1 MGIFSFLGKKDRQSD
16 AAESDKDTS
25 RRNPNTEPARTS
37 GTRNTSGR
45 TSARTAQ
52 QLDAARATA
61 EKIDAIESE
70 MTSEM
75 GRSQRKKA
83 AEPGSAPA
91 KAAAAVGRDTQ
102 PANSSATASSI
113 LPGLGDSTGF
123 GLDTRAGTVVVESSE
138 TPPAIE
144 EAAILFA
151 NEQNDMVEQMLL
163 GAIHDASLG
172 EKSQLV
178 WRMLFD
184 LYQVTGKQEQFEH
197 LSIEFAAKF
206 ETSPPAWD
214 DQRLDPQSSTVQPA
228 SATPAIT
235 FSGKLDSAIAKQL
248 ERAQKLSEKN
258 GVLRLEFARVTE
270 VQADGCEL
278 LLATLKKL
286 QKSGFELILVGAPDL
301 ATKIRAIIETGRRDD
316 TDAPWLLLLEILQLL
331 NREQEFEET
340 SIDYCI
346 TFEVSPPAFVAPK
359 KVSTAV
365 DVPANAA
372 EHESEKFMMPAVVD
386 GRSNAITAINAYVN
400 RQDPAVIDCKN
411 LMRID
416 FSAAGQL
423 LSILAPMAGQGKT
436 VEFCNVNYLVA
447 ALFQVIGLRDVVRVT
462 LRKH

>member
-16 AAESDKDTS
+16 TSESDKDTS
-25 RRNPNTEPARTS
+25 RRNPNTEA
-37 GTRNTSGR
+37 GR
-45 TSARTAQ
+45 TSAPRPASPRTAARTAQ

-83 AEPGSAPA
+83 TEPGVAPA
-91 KAAAAVGRDTQ
+91 KATAVGRDTQ
-102 PANSSATASSI
+102 PANSSATSSSI
-113 LPGLGDSTGF
+113 LPNLGETTGF
-123 GLDTRAGTVVVESSE
+123 GLDTRAGNVVVESSE

-172 EKSQLV
+172 EKSQIV

-184 LYQVTGKQEQFEH
+184 LYQITGKQEQFEH

-214 DQRLDPQSSTVQPA
+214 DQRHDQQSGTVQPTG
-228 SATPAIT
+228 ATPAIT

-248 ERAQKLSEKN
+248 DRAQKLSEKN

-301 ATKIRAIIETGRRDD
+301 ATKIRTIIETGRRDD

-340 SIDYCI
+340 SIDYCV

-359 KVSTAV
+359 KVSTAI
-365 DVPANAA
+365 DVPEKIAD
-372 EHESEKFMMPAVVD
+372 HETEKFLMPAVVD
-386 GRSNAITAINAYVN
+386 GRSDAINTINVYVN

-423 LSILAPMAGQGKT
+423 LSLLAPMAGKGKSI
-436 VEFCNVNYLVA
+436 EFCNVNYLVA
-447 ALFQVIGLRDVVRVT
+447 ALFQVIGLRDVVHVT